1 MDLAIRTN
9 ELCIASASCAP
20 ATTRY
25 EPTDSC
31 HTASI
36 RLSEHHCL
44 IISLSRHTLDIA
56 AFKICSL
63 VRQRL
68 FSHTTATRCR
78 TSSSVFFHTPPF
90 TRIFI
95 VSYRP
100 HERLA
105 NVRAT
110 TSKVIRAQWLR
121 AEEHTTFARRPRL
134 RMVLL
139 MVRFLQCLYYSIKCD
154 SCNAETVRFFPSCKS
169 RLHTYARTVSLVY
182 KLPESQTYPA
192 SFNPE
197 LLRLDRIMFRET

>member
-31 HTASI
+31 HTALI

-68 FSHTTATRCR
+68 FSHTTASRCR

-100 HERLA
+100 RERLA
-105 NVRAT
+105 NVKAT

-121 AEEHTTFARRPRL
+121 AEVHTTFARRPRL
-134 RMVLL
+134 RVLML
-139 MVRFLQCLYYSIKCD
+139 MTRIQQCIYRSIKCD
-154 SCNAETVRFFPSCKS
+154 SRAVETVRFFLGGNPKLRVYAVPGRFHLSTSCLNV
-169 RLHTYARTVSLVY
+169 RLI
-182 KLPESQTYPA
+182 LPALILSC
-192 SFNPE
+192 FG
-197 LLRLDRIMFRET
+197 